1 MTNGMERVL
10 LTGAGGFVG
19 GHLARHLRAKGVEV
33 AALAHAHAHAGQAR
47 PAVPHHAYDGTLDS
61 VRRALASAR
70 PQVVVH
76 LASVF
81 LAEHRPEQLDA
92 LMDGNL
98 RFGLHLM
105 EAMSLEGVLRFV
117 NAGTSWQHFGGAA
130 YDPVNLY
137 AATKQAFED
146 LVDHYVSARGFGA
159 VTLKLFDTYGPD
171 DRRGKIVSLL
181 IHALRDGRALE
192 LSPGE
197 QRLDLTHVDDVCAGF
212 EAAALRLLRSQRA
225 GHERFGLGSGR
236 TVSLRELVRLLEELS
251 GRSLHVHWGAR
262 AYRAREVMR
271 PPPGLAPLPGWDARV
286 PLHSGLKVL
295 L

>member
-1 MTNGMERVL
+1 MTSGIERVL

-19 GHLARHLRAKGVEV
+19 GHLARYLRGRGVEV
-33 AALAHAHAHAGQAR
+33 VALAYMPAAGGPR
-47 PAVPHHAYDGTLDS
+47 PAVPRHAYDGTLDS
-61 VRRALASAR
+61 VRRALEAAR

-76 LASVF
+76 LASLF

-92 LMDGNL
+92 LVDGNL
-98 RFGLHLM
+98 RFGLHLL

-146 LVDHYVSARGFGA
+146 LVEHYANARGVGA

-181 IHALRDGRALE
+181 IQALRDGRTLE

-197 QRLDLTHVDDVCAGF
+197 QRLDLIHVEDVCAGF
-212 EAAALRLLRSQRA
+212 EAAALRLFRPARA
-225 GHERFGLGSGR
+225 GHERFGLGSGQ
-236 TVSLRELVRLLEELS
+236 TVSLRELARLLEDLS
-251 GRSLHVHWGAR
+251 GQSLDVRWGER
-262 AYRAREVMR
+262 TYRAREVML
-271 PPPGLAPLPGWDARV
+271 PPQGLPRLPGWRARV
-286 PLHSGLKVL
+286 PLHSGLKGL